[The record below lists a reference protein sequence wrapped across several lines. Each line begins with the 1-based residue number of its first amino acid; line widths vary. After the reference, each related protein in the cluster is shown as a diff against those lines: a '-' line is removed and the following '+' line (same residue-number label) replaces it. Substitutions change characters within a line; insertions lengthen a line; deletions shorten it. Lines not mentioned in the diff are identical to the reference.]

1 MKQAFLGLALADLIL
16 LTTAAALGWITN
28 GSERLFV
35 FHFGLGLF
43 TTIYTVFMHMV
54 VYVYFIV
61 CGKIVGEAVER
72 ADLDHSLEK
81 RAATLKTRTF
91 RFALLGILTAIATAI
106 LGARIASVGIGP
118 EGDPDA
124 ARRAA
129 ALTVHMV
136 CAIVMLM
143 VQPIVMTIEYHNVE
157 SQVEL
162 NTEALAALDAARE
175 SRRASAREQESVN

>member
-1 MKQAFLGLALADLIL
+1 MIQVFVGLALADLIL
-16 LTTAAALGWITN
+16 LIAVAALGWITN
-28 GSERLFV
+28 DSDRLFV

-43 TTIYTVFMHMV
+43 TVIYTVFMHMV
-54 VYVYFIV
+54 AYVYFIV

-72 ADLDHSLEK
+72 ADLDQSLEQ
-81 RAATLKTRTF
+81 RAQSLKTRTF

-106 LGARIASVGIGP
+106 LGARIDSVGISP

-124 ARRAA
+124 TRCAA
-129 ALTVHMV
+129 ALTTHML
-136 CAIVMLM
+136 CAIVMLI

-162 NTEALAALDAARE
+162 NAEALAALEAARK
-175 SRRASAREQESVN
+175 SRRASELERESVN

>member
-1 MKQAFLGLALADLIL
+1 MKQAFLGLALADVIL
-16 LTTAAALGWITN
+16 LIAVAALGWITN

-54 VYVYFIV
+54 AYVYFIV

-72 ADLDHSLEK
+72 AALDQRLQE
-81 RAATLKTRTF
+81 RAQALKTRTF
-91 RFALLGILTAIATAI
+91 RFALLGILTAITTAI
-106 LGARIASVGIGP
+106 LGARIASVGISP

-124 ARRAA
+124 TRRAA
-129 ALTVHMV
+129 ALTVHML
-136 CAIVMLM
+136 CALVMLI
-143 VQPIVMTIEYHNVE
+143 VQPIAATIEYHNVE

-162 NTEALAALDAARE
+162 NAEALAALEAARN
-175 SRRASAREQESVN
+175 SWRASELERESVN

>member
-16 LTTAAALGWITN
+16 LIAVAALGWITD

-61 CGKIVGEAVER
+61 CGKIVGQAVER
-72 ADLDHSLEK
+72 ADLGQRLEE
-81 RAATLKTRTF
+81 RATALKIRTF
-91 RFALLGILTAIATAI
+91 RFALLGIITAIATAI
-106 LGARIASVGIGP
+106 LGARIASVGISP

-124 ARRAA
+124 TRRAA
-129 ALTVHMV
+129 ALTVHML
-136 CAIVMLM
+136 CALVMLI

-162 NTEALAALDAARE
+162 NAEALTALDAARA
-175 SRRASAREQESVN
+175 SRRTD